1 MKTISILVYEDAI
14 LSAVSGA
21 LEILAGTNRFLKEAD
36 KPAAFQ
42 IELVS
47 EKRKNIQLH
56 LPAQFICQKT
66 LTEAAQSDLVIA
78 PAFNGDP
85 EVILE
90 KNRALVE
97 WIKAMR
103 EADTEIAS
111 LCFGSYFLGEA
122 GLLAGKSCTSH
133 WLAVEDMQQRYP
145 KASVLSDRVITDE
158 DGIYTSGGAFS
169 SLNLLLYLVEKFCG
183 RDLAVQISKIY
194 SIDFGRTS
202 QAHFAVFKGQRG
214 HEDKAILEAQTYME
228 QNYQQEITV
237 QQIAEKSHMS
247 RRNFIRRFKKATQ
260 NTPLQYLQ
268 RVKVEA
274 AKKALEKGK
283 QNITSLMFEVGY
295 NDAKSFR
302 KVFKRI
308 TGLTPRDYRSK
319 YSREQFT

>member
-1 MKTISILVYEDAI
+1 MKTISILVYEDAV

-21 LEILAGTNRFLKEAD
+21 LEILAGTNRVLEQRGKS
-36 KPAAFQ
+36 AAFQ

-47 EKRKNIQLH
+47 EKLKNIQLR

-66 LTEAAQSDLVIA
+66 LTEATQTDLVIA

-85 EVILE
+85 GVILE

-97 WIKAMR
+97 WIKTMR
-103 EADTEIAS
+103 EASTEIAS

-133 WLAVEDMQQRYP
+133 WMAVEDMQQRYS
-145 KASVLSDRVITDE
+145 KAKVLPDKVITDE

-169 SLNLLLYLVEKFCG
+169 SLNLMLYLVEKFFG
-183 RDLAVQISKIY
+183 REVAIQISKIF
-194 SIDFGRTS
+194 SIDLGRTS
-202 QAHFAVFKGQRG
+202 QAHFAVFQGQRN
-214 HEDKAILEAQTYME
+214 HEDQAILEAQTYME
-228 QNYQQEITV
+228 ENYQQSISMEDLSE
-237 QQIAEKSHMS
+237 QSHMS
-247 RRNFIRRFKKATQ
+247 RRNLIRRFKKATQ

-268 RVKVEA
+268 HVKVEA
-274 AKKALEKGK
+274 DKKALERGR
-283 QNITSLMFEVGY
+283 QNITSLMYDVGY

-302 KVFKRI
+302 NMFKRI

-319 YSREQFT
+319 YSR